1 MGTGGRAGCEPEP
14 NGDEGNPAPAHHP
27 EREAIMRS
35 GLWFSFG
42 LVIAIAVVLV
52 WRYLAGP
59 WIIYL
64 FSRGD

>member
-1 MGTGGRAGCEPEP
+1 
-14 NGDEGNPAPAHHP
+14 
-27 EREAIMRS
+27 MRS